1 MIELTLDHPQE
12 ATATVT
18 QQDGRTLIDVTDPR
32 GINGLTATLTEGEWP
47 EEVAVLLRLRGL
59 ESLEIAYGNIV
70 ITTGRSSN
78 DSPDPPLMLTV
89 TDADGTVQ
97 QGYPSA
103 DIYYP
108 AIEHTAD
115 GYLIPL
121 PPHFFVE
128 QQPSFRMKW
137 IDFYR
142 N

>member
-1 MIELTLDHPQE
+1 MIAVTLDRPQE
-12 ATATVT
+12 ATATVKVE
-18 QQDGRTLIDVTDPR
+18 DGRALIDVTDPR

-47 EEVAVLLRLRGL
+47 AEVAVLLRLRGL

-70 ITTGRSSN
+70 ITTGRSST
-78 DSPDPPLMLTV
+78 DQPDPPLMITV
-89 TDADGTVQ
+89 TDADGNAQ
-97 QGYPSA
+97 QAYPSA
-103 DIYYP
+103 DVYYP
-108 AIEHTAD
+108 AIERTAD